1 MINTHAILRNAKA
14 FKRLRFS
21 MIHEHRF
28 VRIIAV
34 VLAVATMNLT
44 QGCYYFK
51 VNTRQ
56 QPSAA
61 LITGLDQKGKN
72 FILHFNEKT
81 YSLKDVEVSN
91 DNLSGQISDVDP
103 DKYFYSVRTDK
114 PNRYLKKSGNNQSYL
129 INEVHIY
136 VDEYTDLGNNRI
148 TVPVGSVSKVEIYDQ
163 DTATTTGTWIL
174 GGLGVLASIYL
185 IMAIIVLIFKES
197 CPFIYSFDG
206 ESYQFEGE
214 IFSGAIQPGLER
226 YDYLRLRHL
235 KPAGDKYSL
244 KITNEIKEIQHI
256 NLAQL
261 KVVDH
266 PSDTEV
272 LLDKYGKLHSLKNP
286 VPAITATTLTGIPVD
301 GLTGIQDG
309 NAYPFN
315 GVATTDANLDGIV
328 LQFPLPE
335 NPSEGKLVIRA
346 KNSLWLEHVVAEFH
360 AMFGGMYNS
369 FSRREAKRPAAEMRE
384 LMFNQG
390 FPLAVYVEKNGTWEL
405 QDFYEVAGPMAFR
418 DDVLSLDLSGLVE
431 DHIRIK
437 LETGFMFW
445 ELDYAAMDFTPD
457 ISLSATTLTALSA
470 MDENGVDVSA
480 AIRADDKSYYI
491 QPEIGNEAWVTFAV
505 PEQTSASRT
514 VFLESR
520 GFYKI
525 LREQKG
531 SAEWKTLRTFREPG
545 RMPQFSKELFD
556 RLMALSGE

>member
-1 MINTHAILRNAKA
+1 MINTLAFLRNARV

-28 VRIIAV
+28 VRFVAII
-34 VLAVATMNLT
+34 LAVATLNLT

-51 VNTRQ
+51 VNTRN
-56 QPSAA
+56 QPSTAMIA
-61 LITGLDQKGKN
+61 GLDQEGKN

-81 YSLKDVEVSN
+81 FNFKDVEVSN
-91 DNLSGQISDVDP
+91 NNLSGQISDADP
-103 DKYFYSVRTDK
+103 SKIYYRVRTDR
-114 PNRYLKKSGNNQSYL
+114 PNRYLKKSENNQSYL

-136 VDEYTDLGNNRI
+136 VDEFTDLGNNRI
-148 TVPVGSVSKVEIYDQ
+148 TVPVSSVSKVEIYDR

-235 KPAGDKYSL
+235 KPDGDKYSL

-266 PSDTEV
+266 PADTEV
-272 LLDKYGKLHSLKNP
+272 LLDKYGKIHSLKNL
-286 VPAITATTLTGIPVD
+286 VPAARATTLTGTPVD

-315 GVATTDANLDGIV
+315 GVATTDATLDGII
-328 LQFPLPE
+328 LQFPLPADR
-335 NPSEGKLVIRA
+335 SEGKLVIRA

-369 FSRREAKRPAAEMRE
+369 FSKREEKRPAAEMRE

-390 FPLAVYVEKNGTWEL
+390 FPLSVYVEKNGTWEH

-418 DDVLSLDLSGLVE
+418 DDVLSLDLSGLVG
-431 DHIRIK
+431 DQVKIK

-445 ELDYAAMDFTPD
+445 ELDYAAMDFSPD
-457 ISLSATTLTALSA
+457 IPLEATTLTALSA
-470 MDENGVDVSA
+470 FDENGADVSA
-480 AIRADDKSYYI
+480 AIRTDDKSYYI
-491 QPEIGNEAWVTFAV
+491 QPEIGNEAWVTFTV
-505 PEQTSASRT
+505 PEQTSGSRT
-514 VFLESR
+514 VFLESK

-525 LREQKG
+525 LRDQKG
-531 SAEWKTLRTFREPG
+531 SAEWKTLRTFRDPG
-545 RMPQFSKELFD
+545 RMPQYSKELFD